1 LTAPGDRPR
10 APQEAADPRGLARRA
25 AAATRAP
32 QEAADPRGLA
42 HRAAVPRGLVRRV
55 AAATRAP
62 QEAATLRRRVLHVG
76 AALLLAAVALPA
88 AAQAHGLIQ
97 RANLPLPEWLFGW
110 AAATVLVLSFVA
122 LAILWPEPRLERDRW
137 RPLPGPF
144 GRALGSR
151 TLEVVAG
158 AIGVALLVLVLVAG
172 YAGTQNA
179 LSNIAPTFVFITFW
193 VGLAFASALFGD
205 VFRAVNPW
213 RALGRATGRALRRD
227 PEAHRAYPAKLGR
240 WPAAAGLL
248 VFTWI
253 ELVSGW
259 GEQPRTLAIAI
270 TLYTVLTLAGQA
282 VFGVETWTARAE
294 TFSVYF
300 SLLARISV
308 VETRDRVAGMR
319 PLLGGLP
326 RLDLVSGTV
335 AFVAVMIGTVT
346 FDGLSQGR
354 VWTEVRKPLDDL
366 WATLGIALASAEE
379 LTATVGLVVCVALVA
394 GFYDLGCRAAQR
406 LAPGLDIARLRRAFV
421 HSLVPIALVY
431 VAAHYLTFLLFEGQ
445 GIAYLVSD
453 PLGEGWDLFGT
464 ASAAVDYGV
473 ISQNQ
478 AWYAQVACVVAGHV
492 AALTL
497 AHDRA
502 LALYGQPRAAA
513 RSQYAM
519 LAIMVGFTT
528 LALWLL
534 AQAGST

>member
-1 LTAPGDRPR
+1 LSARADRR
-10 APQEAADPRGLARRA
+10 LALQAAG
-25 AAATRAP
+25 
-32 QEAADPRGLA
+32 
-42 HRAAVPRGLVRRV
+42 
-55 AAATRAP
+55 
-62 QEAATLRRRVLHVG
+62 
-76 AALLLAAVALPA
+76 ALLIAAVALPA
-88 AAQAHGLIQ
+88 VAQAHGLIQ
-97 RANLPLPEWLFGW
+97 RANLPLPEWLFGY
-110 AAATVLVLSFVA
+110 AAAAVLIVSFVA

-137 RPLPGPF
+137 RPLPGHV

-151 TLEVVAG
+151 PVEIVTG
-158 AIGVALLVLVLVAG
+158 AIGVALLVLVVVAG
-172 YAGTQNA
+172 YAGTQNS
-179 LSNIAPTFVFITFW
+179 LSNIEPTFVFITFW
-193 VGLAFASALFGD
+193 VGVAFASALFGD
-205 VFRAVNPW
+205 VFRAFNPW
-213 RALGRATGRALRRD
+213 RALGRATGRLLKRSRRRD
-227 PEAHRAYPAKLGR
+227 YPANLGR

-248 VFTWI
+248 AFTWI

-259 GEQPRTLAIAI
+259 GEEPRTLAIAI
-270 TLYTVLTLAGQA
+270 TVYTVLTLAGQA
-282 VFGVETWTARAE
+282 VFGVEPWTSRAE

-300 SLLARISV
+300 GLLARISV
-308 VETRDRVAGMR
+308 FQSRGRVVGVR

-326 RLDLVSGTV
+326 RLDVVTGTV

-354 VWTEVRKPLDDL
+354 VWKNARQPLDDL
-366 WATLGIALASAEE
+366 FGNIGLTLHTAQQASE
-379 LTATVGLVVCVALVA
+379 TVGLVGCVLLVA
-394 GFYDLGCRAAQR
+394 GFYDVGCRAAQR
-406 LAPGLDIARLRRAFV
+406 LAPALPVEQLRRGFV

-445 GIAYLVSD
+445 GIAYLISD
-453 PLGEGWDLFGT
+453 PLGKGWDLFGT

-473 ISQNQ
+473 VSQNQ

-502 LALYGQPRAAA
+502 LALYGQARAAA

-534 AQAGST
+534 AQVGTS